1 MFNNC
6 VMAMYLLSLAIFP
19 SRDYY
24 LLMYDDNCRFSHH
37 RTRYVTEEK
46 NVQSQDLQQRGRG

>member
-19 SRDYY
+19 PRDYY
-24 LLMYDDNCRFSHH
+24 LLMYTMMMITVGSL
-37 RTRYVTEEK
+37 TRG
-46 NVQSQDLQQRGRG
+46 QDM